1 MFKLALNAGHGYETA
16 GKRCLKSIDPK
27 ETREY
32 ELNRRICDKIA
43 EILGGTDI
51 KIIRI
56 DNGKDIPIRSRAAM
70 ANTGDADLYLSIH
83 HNAGIRGGAGGG
95 IEAYVYPNVDAKT
108 LNWQR
113 ILYNATVAATGL
125 RGNRAQPLRS
135 ADFGELRLT
144 KMPAVLLECGFMDST
159 TDTPIILGDDFA
171 QKIANAVSE
180 VIIAKSGVKRNDTA
194 KKTNEQLA
202 DEVIRGL
209 WGNGAERKKRIAD
222 AGYDYAAIQR
232 LVNERLA

>member
-32 ELNRRICDKIA
+32 ELNRRICDKIEA
-43 EILGGTDI
+43 ILGDTDI
-51 KIIRI
+51 QIIRI
-56 DNGKDIPIRSRAAM
+56 DNGTDIPIRSRAAS
-70 ANTGDADLYLSIH
+70 ANAGGADFYLSIH

-95 IEAYVYPNVDAKT
+95 IESYVYPSVDAVT

-113 ILYNATVAATGL
+113 TLYNAAVAATGL

-144 KMPAVLLECGFMDST
+144 KMPAVLVECGFMDST

-171 QKIANAVSE
+171 QKIANALSE
-180 VIIAKSGVKRNDTA
+180 VIIVKSGASRNTAA

-202 DEVIRGL
+202 DEVIRGE
-209 WGNGAERKKRIAD
+209 WGNGAERKNRITA
-222 AGYDYAAIQR
+222 AGYDYKAIQSI
-232 LVNERLA
+232 VNERLA